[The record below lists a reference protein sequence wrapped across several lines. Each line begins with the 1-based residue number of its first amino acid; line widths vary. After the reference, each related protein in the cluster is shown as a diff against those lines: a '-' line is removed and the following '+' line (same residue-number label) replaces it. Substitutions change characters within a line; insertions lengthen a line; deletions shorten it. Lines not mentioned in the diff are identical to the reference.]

1 MSLVAFASF
10 KASPGVTTSVLAL
23 AHVWPADR
31 QVLVVEADPAGGDLG
46 AWAGLPADPSLGSL
60 AAAGRRGVTQE
71 LVDEHVRSVAG
82 IAALTGPTQPAAA
95 RAALAATA
103 QLLPKALSAR
113 SGDVLIDCGRL
124 DPESPA
130 TQLVDKAD
138 LVIVVARPTIGELP
152 KVAAG
157 IRELRSTNLS
167 VCLLLAEGARP
178 ERRTHYP
185 PAEVASAVGVAVIG
199 TMPSDPPVAGMLWGG
214 PGKPKAL
221 HRSPLIG
228 AARDVAQ
235 TIVRGLTTERAP
247 GPSGQQMAQ
256 PLLRRRVSEGVR

>member
-1 MSLVAFASF
+1 MSLVAVASF

-23 AHVWPADR
+23 GHVWPADR
-31 QVLVVEADPAGGDLG
+31 RVLVVEADPAGGDLA

-60 AAAGRRGVTQE
+60 AAAGRRGVTPE

-82 IAALTGPTQPAAA
+82 ISVLTGPIQPAAA
-95 RAALAATA
+95 RAALAATV
-103 QLLPKALSAR
+103 QLLPKALSVR

-130 TQLVDKAD
+130 TQLIDKAD

-157 IRELRSTNLS
+157 LRELRGDRRL
-167 VCLLLAEGARP
+167 CLLLAEGARP

-185 PAEVASAVGVAVIG
+185 PAEVASAVGVEVMG

-221 HRSPLIG
+221 QRSPLIG
-228 AARDVAQ
+228 AARGVAQ
-235 TIVRGLTTERAP
+235 TIVRRLTTEPEP
-247 GPSGQQMAQ
+247 GRSGQQMAQ